1 MAVYQNNDKKVYFIT
16 KSQPDQ
22 VPDCSQQAGCAQMSI
37 TNVVCF
43 LPLSFLK
50 VLQLEEHTRRI
61 DFCRQN

>member
-1 MAVYQNNDKKVYFIT
+1 MAVYQNNDKKVCFII

-22 VPDCSQQAGCAQMSI
+22 LPDCSHQAGCAQLSI
-37 TNVVCF
+37 TDVVCA